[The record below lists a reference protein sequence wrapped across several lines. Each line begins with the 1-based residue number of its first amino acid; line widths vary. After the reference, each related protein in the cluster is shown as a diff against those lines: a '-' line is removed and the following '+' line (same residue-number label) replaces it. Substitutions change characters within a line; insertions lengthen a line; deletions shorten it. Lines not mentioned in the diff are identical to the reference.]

1 MTISHIASNRYTM
14 RPFMGIKS
22 EENATGR
29 LGAAPFHTHVISSK
43 RGRISSCETFMLYSQ
58 CNANCYLC
66 STHISPSP
74 AVLRNGKVALFFTT
88 FGLCGTFLPCILE
101 CKVAQDSGETCCVAF
116 LPGSSVALRTH
127 IRHKYRIEGS
137 VCNDWCVMACLYQC
151 GLCQMA
157 REQKM
162 RA

>member
-1 MTISHIASNRYTM
+1 MRERRMRLFGVSKGSHSPWIFTVG
-14 RPFMGIKS
+14 P
-22 EENATGR
+22 
-29 LGAAPFHTHVISSK
+29 LDL
-43 RGRISSCETFMLYSQ
+43 RGS
-58 CNANCYLC
+58 
-66 STHISPSP
+66 
-74 AVLRNGKVALFFTT
+74 
-88 FGLCGTFLPCILE
+88 LCGTFLPCILE